1 MVHGVQMESRTPSH
15 PPWKNVPNEQEEHAV
30 HTPLNPKVCTGQV
43 DTQVELIKKVPEG
56 HLVHVVAVVAH
67 SEQLDEQ
74 DSHRCERLKVPGGQ
88 AATHVEPISEK
99 PDTHDV
105 H

>member
-30 HTPLNPKVCTGQV
+30 HTPLNPNIRAGQV
-43 DTQVELIKKVPEG
+43 DTQVELIKKAPEG

-74 DSHRCERLKVPGGQ
+74 GLQTTVAYVPDGQ